1 MPAGR
6 HWSSPTSTRPSVS
19 TDVSPIPSSTLSDM
33 NVSTSTENDAD
44 DEATTP
50 TAPSHPHPWGQRS
63 VSAQVKQPH
72 LSHRISVGSSLR
84 AIAGPS
90 SASPYRGRGRP
101 PAPSSLP
108 SSGWAGPQRDFLRPH
123 SDQTR
128 EASPA
133 ATTVSPQNDYL
144 PDWESLQDLVM
155 PVQDDANH
163 TPSRHRDSSVGSRRS
178 GYGSLDTPVRA
189 TRTVSS
195 HLPRVPSVTE
205 TNEESDEDV
214 AQSSYFAAG
223 DDRPSI
229 VTMAQPRVASPLP
242 PVGAETPSGGHQTP
256 VSPSAAAKKPQPS
269 RWSWT
274 LPPYWAPVFKC
285 GLAYLIASLFT
296 FVPQLSRLL
305 SMQSK
310 TDSNGRTRPV
320 PSHMSHLVSTI
331 VLMFIPARTM
341 GNMILSTR
349 YCLTLT
355 GLAVPVSLLSFG
367 IVRFFNFL
375 SPSDSDTW
383 DWANELSGLTVCV
396 VCVGGS
402 LTALAWLK
410 QWVNNPSFN
419 SGSSLAAIVLLIV
432 VVREGG
438 VIQLKEVFLIML
450 VGVTI
455 TNVVCF
461 TVKPVSATT
470 RLQGSMTKS
479 LDGFSTLLDIL
490 CSTFLLEQPHAK
502 KNRMPL
508 AQAVKAHGAAFKS
521 LNANLAEAKHES
533 LIDPRMRGVKLEL
546 YNAAIGSMA
555 RLAQH
560 LAAMRSST
568 RLQEA
573 LLRANR
579 DGRIDLAQA
588 EKRSHNVADSVIYEL
603 GDLST
608 VSIEEEADV
617 EQSLQL
623 FHKLQRMTGG
633 DMDRLVGKC
642 DEALD
647 AIEEVFGAQSK
658 EDTEEADVPGTR
670 AAVAEALSDFTRSS
684 GRAIKRIYAGPRRR
698 ESVYDSDNDSS
709 SSDEGQEPQHR
720 TLPLTVNEDDDDGP
734 NEVIFLVYFFL
745 FTMEEFARELLFLL
759 GTVNE
764 IIDSPLVSAWDQ
776 LRSIIAP
783 WRKSR
788 RKKAN
793 FLYKQFQ
800 KLVPMDPSKLQPPLF
815 PKTQRDER
823 GTLLTPARAS
833 MSFRQRLSQFL
844 WELGTR
850 LSEPDLRYAIKT
862 GLGGAILA
870 APAFAETT
878 RPFFIDYHG
887 EWALITYFGTMS
899 KTVGQTNFLSFIRTA
914 GTIMGGVVAVIA
926 CQLFPFD
933 PVALPLFGFLFSL
946 PCFYIITQMPEYRLT
961 GIFVLLTYNLTCL
974 YSYNLRD
981 KALSPVTI
989 ALKRTACIGAGVVW
1003 AAFVTRWWWPF
1014 TARRELRMGLGDF
1027 FLDLSYLYSR
1037 LVTTYTRGA
1046 GPTPGRTYESD
1057 SSDTPE
1063 LPTERTALLPPA
1075 APAPVEHHLSKDVL
1089 QFMAMEIHLQGQ
1101 LGELRGLLGHAK
1113 NEPRLKGPFASA
1125 FYHEVLLSCERMLDR
1140 LHSMR
1145 CVATRSEW
1153 DQSIRQAFVLPVNR
1167 QQREMAGSIILYFY
1181 TLSAGFRLRLP
1192 MPPYLPPAE
1201 DARERLVDA
1210 IRQLDVVKR
1219 RSVSCGGRH
1228 LLFFAYALAMQEV
1241 INELDYLG
1249 GLLQDAF
1256 GVIATSSGVREF
1268 DELFVGGPGDGD
1280 EHIHDSHLA
1289 FDSSFHFRSAA
1300 S

>member
-1 MPAGR
+1 MSTGR
-6 HWSSPTSTRPSVS
+6 NWSSPTSTRPSVS
-19 TDVSPIPSSTLSDM
+19 TDISPIPSSILSDM
-33 NVSTSTENDAD
+33 NVSTSTENDAE

-50 TAPSHPHPWGQRS
+50 TATTHPPPHPEPWGRRS
-63 VSAQVKQPH
+63 VSAQVKRPH

-84 AIAGPS
+84 ATPGPS

-108 SSGWAGPQRDFLRPH
+108 SSGWAGPQRDLLRPH
-123 SDQTR
+123 SGQTR

-133 ATTVSPQNDYL
+133 AATVSPQNDYL

-155 PVQDDANH
+155 PAHDDANH

-189 TRTVSS
+189 TRTVSY
-195 HLPRVPSVTE
+195 HLPRVSSVTE

-214 AQSSYFAAG
+214 AQSSYFAVG

-229 VTMAQPRVASPLP
+229 VTMEQPRVASPLP

-256 VSPSAAAKKPQPS
+256 VSPSAAAKKP
-269 RWSWT
+269 
-274 LPPYWAPVFKC
+274 L
-285 GLAYLIASLFT
+285 
-296 FVPQLSRLL
+296 
-305 SMQSK
+305 
-310 TDSNGRTRPV
+310 
-320 PSHMSHLVSTI
+320 PSHMSHLVATI

-375 SPSDSDTW
+375 SPSDGDTW
-383 DWANELSGLTVCV
+383 DWANELSGWTVCV
-396 VCVGGS
+396 VCIGGS

-438 VIQLKEVFLIML
+438 VIQVKEVFLIML

-521 LNANLAEAKHES
+521 LNANLAEAKHER
-533 LIDPRMRGVKLEL
+533 LVDPRMRGVKLEL
-546 YNAAIGSMA
+546 YDAAIGSMA

-603 GDLST
+603 GDLPT

-617 EQSLQL
+617 ELSLQL

-670 AAVAEALSDFTRSS
+670 AAVAEALSDFSRSS

-698 ESVYDSDNDSS
+698 KGVYDSDNDSS

-720 TLPLTVNEDDDDGP
+720 TLLLSVNEDDDDGP

-745 FTMEEFARELLFLL
+745 FTMEEFAGELLFLL

-764 IIDSPLVSAWDQ
+764 IIDSPPVSAWNQ

-783 WRKSR
+783 WRKSP

-899 KTVGQTNFLSFIRTA
+899 KTVGQTNFLSFTRTA

-933 PVALPLFGFLFSL
+933 PVALPIFGFLFSL

-981 KALSPVTI
+981 MALSAVTI
-989 ALKRTACIGAGVVW
+989 ALKRTACIVAGVVW
-1003 AAFVTRWWWPF
+1003 AAVVTRWWWPF

-1037 LVTTYTRGA
+1037 LVTTYVRGA
-1046 GPTPGRTYESD
+1046 DPTPGRTYESD
-1057 SSDTPE
+1057 PSYTPE

-1125 FYHEVLLSCERMLDR
+1125 FYHEVLLSCERVLDR

-1153 DQSIRQAFVLPVNR
+1153 DQSIRQAFVLPVNK

-1201 DARERLVDA
+1201 EARERLVDA

-1241 INELDYLG
+1241 INELDYIG

-1280 EHIHDSHLA
+1280 EHVHDSHLA